1 MCSSFFHLKVIF
13 FIHIWFT
20 EHWNSS
26 QTMLAFSYLIL
37 YSFVKLETRFFF
49 FPGKIQS
56 FMFCVSLHHIT
67 HISKPIEAM
76 QPIEEADLGTEIL
89 FDWSTVA
96 LCIQGWD
103 WDLPSF
109 LSEEAFM
116 TAEVDSESLP
126 CSHLLCYCPPLLC
139 PLKALTHTP

>member
-49 FPGKIQS
+49 FPRKNPKLYVLCELASHYSYIKAHRGYATHRRGWFGNRNPLWLVYSSTLHSGMGLRLAILPVRGGFYDCWS
-56 FMFCVSLHHIT
+56 GFRISSLF
-67 HISKPIEAM
+67 S
-76 QPIEEADLGTEIL
+76 
-89 FDWSTVA
+89 STM
-96 LCIQGWD
+96 LLSPST
-103 WDLPSF
+103 LPS
-109 LSEEAFM
+109 
-116 TAEVDSESLP
+116 
-126 CSHLLCYCPPLLC
+126 
-139 PLKALTHTP
+139 